1 MRISVTVQKGN
12 LFRCHLKGEKIHS
25 SRSSTSE
32 ADFDIVHSP
41 DNNPSF
47 LHFSTSSC
55 TMWPSSHWASNIS
68 QKVAILP
75 HHDAKSTLDRFIAVQ
90 GFSREPRVFKSIYLN
105 RVVNTGTVRSF
116 SRIAPEQC
124 EIWCSSEAK
133 SSTAKQDYE
142 RVVCCAGGWASG
154 SCKAVGSWRH

>member
-124 EIWCSSEAK
+124 EIWCPIDKLFWSKVEHSKARLWE
-133 SSTAKQDYE
+133 
-142 RVVCCAGGWASG
+142 SG
-154 SCKAVGSWRH
+154 LLCGRMSLWFL